1 MKDKNRLLTIIFIA
15 IIAVGIFIKLYYIHY
30 TPTWVRQHDVI
41 GFGAEEGHAAYIEYL
56 LNNRALPDF
65 DPRSRWG
72 FFQPPLHHIISAI
85 TLFISGCLG
94 FSEGQ
99 SQENIQIITALYMI
113 GVLILS
119 ASIYKKFSENT
130 EDKKIGPIVAMLII
144 AVHPMFTIMAGS
156 INNDAL
162 ALFLSVLALYFAIRW
177 YENPS
182 IIKIVPVALSIGF
195 AMTAKLTGGLVA
207 VPIGILMLIKLVE
220 GVKELPGFKGSK
232 LSKII
237 FQYAIFA
244 VIVFP
249 IGLWWSIRNI
259 IKWDMPINYIP
270 PVGEQLPED
279 ISLFRRIFD
288 FKLSGVYPAI
298 EGKNAGYSEFNVIIS
313 IIKTSLF
320 GEWDFSEVSHKLTL
334 LSWGLF
340 VFAIVLAVIGLIAT
354 VYMTFSKNS
363 GLMLE
368 ARVVLFGT
376 WITYLMA
383 YLSFALGYNNFSAED
398 FRYAA
403 ICIVCEGIYTGLFY
417 ERISSK
423 VLKRIIIG
431 GSTIFALLSVMVYFI
446 IGLKA

>member
-1 MKDKNRLLTIIFIA
+1 MKKNNRILSIA
-15 IIAVGIFIKLYYIHY
+15 IIAVILVGIFIKFYYIHY

-41 GFGAEEGHAAYIEYL
+41 GFGAEEGHAAYIEYI
-56 LNNRALPDF
+56 LNNRSLPDF
-65 DPRSRWG
+65 DPRERWG
-72 FFQPPLHHIISAI
+72 FFQPPLHHIISAVI
-85 TLFISGCLG
+85 LFLSTTLG
-94 FSEGQ
+94 FSEGR
-99 SQENIQIITALYMI
+99 SQENIQIITALYMV

-119 ASIYKKFSENT
+119 VCLYNRFSKMADEKRKT
-130 EDKKIGPIVAMLII
+130 GLITALLIV

-162 ALFLSVLALYFAIRW
+162 ALFLSVLALYFAVRW

-207 VPIGILMLIKLVE
+207 VPVGVLMLIKLIE
-220 GVKELPGFKGSK
+220 AKNSK
-232 LSKII
+232 LSKTIL
-237 FQYAIFA
+237 QYVIFA

-298 EGKNAGYSEFNVIIS
+298 EGKNAEYSEFNVIIS

-320 GEWDFSEVSHKLTL
+320 GEWDFSLVSHKLTI

-340 VFAIVLAVIGLIAT
+340 IFAVVLAVIGLIAT

-403 ICIVCEGIYTGLFY
+403 ICIVCEGIFIGLFY

-423 VLKRIIIG
+423 IFKQIILG